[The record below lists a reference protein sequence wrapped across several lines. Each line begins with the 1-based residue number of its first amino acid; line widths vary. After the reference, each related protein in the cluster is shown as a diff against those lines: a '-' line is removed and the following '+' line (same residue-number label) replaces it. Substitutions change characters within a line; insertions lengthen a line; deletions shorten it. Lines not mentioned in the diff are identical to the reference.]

1 MGPLRRSAIFI
12 ELITFF
18 LVLFATCGAVPAAA
32 QMSVTTYH
40 YDNFRTGWNQKETA
54 LTPAT
59 VASSS
64 FGLLATVTLDEQVDA
79 QPLVVPNV
87 TITAG
92 KFQGKRAVAYV
103 VTENNTVYAIG
114 AGGTVVL
121 LTRNLGKPVYRPLT
135 CIANGPYVGINS
147 TPVIDVPNNTLY
159 VIAYVQEA
167 ASRQYYLHALDMG
180 NLTDKVP
187 PRVVGA
193 SHTLTDG
200 TSFTFNA
207 TYERQRPGLLLANG
221 NVYAGFGS
229 FCDMAPDLSRGWVL
243 GWNAASLAPLP
254 ANQVLDTQASSP
266 NTYFLSSIWMSGF
279 ALTADATGNV
289 LFVTGNSDAVG
300 TTYDGI
306 SNLQE
311 SVVKV
316 SPDLTTVLDVFT
328 PANQAQ
334 LDAIDADFGS
344 GGVLVLPK
352 QLGTVP
358 HMAVAAGKS
367 GKLFLMNEDKLG
379 GFSPT
384 KNNVLGAFTIGPCFC
399 GPSYYVGADN
409 IPRIVSS
416 GGRIASVWKLQTSP
430 KPLLTAVTH
439 SPALVSGQSPGFF
452 TTVSSNGQTNAIIWA
467 VSHPA
472 SVTSNGIFL
481 YAFDP
486 SVSGTMK
493 QLFQGTAGS
502 WPNFKANANLV
513 PVVANGRVYVASNK
527 QLQIFGLK

>member
-1 MGPLRRSAIFI
+1 MGPLRRSAINTERITLFVF
-12 ELITFF
+12 LIIS
-18 LVLFATCGAVPAAA
+18 LGAVPVAA
-32 QMSVTTYH
+32 QMAVTTYH

-54 LTPAT
+54 LTPVT

-79 QPLVVPNV
+79 QPLVVPAV

-92 KFQGKRAVAYV
+92 NYQGKRAVAYV

-121 LTRNLGKPVYRPLT
+121 LKRNLGKPVYRPLG

-159 VIAYVQEA
+159 VIAYIQEA
-167 ASRQYYLHALDMG
+167 TSRQYYLHALDMG

-187 PRVVGA
+187 PRLITA
-193 SHTLTDG
+193 SHKLTDG
-200 TSFTFNA
+200 TSYDFNG

-229 FCDMAPDLSRGWVL
+229 FCDEAPDLSRGWVL

-254 ANQVLDTQASSP
+254 ANQVLDTQATSP
-266 NTYFLSSIWMSGF
+266 HTFFLSAIWMSGF
-279 ALTADATGNV
+279 GLTADAEGNV
-289 LFVTGNSDAVG
+289 LFVTGNSDDTG
-300 TTYDGI
+300 TTYDGV

-328 PANQAQ
+328 PANQAH

-352 QLGTVP
+352 QAGTVP
-358 HMAVAAGKS
+358 HLAVAAGKS
-367 GKLFLMNEDKLG
+367 GQMFLMNEDKLG
-379 GFSPT
+379 GFSPA
-384 KNNVLGAFTIGPCFC
+384 KNNVLGIFTIGACFC
-399 GPSYYVGADN
+399 GPSYFIGADN
-409 IPRIVSS
+409 VPRIVSS
-416 GGRIASVWKLQTSP
+416 GGRISSVWKLQTSP

-439 SPALVSGQSPGFF
+439 SPALISGQSPGFF
-452 TTVSSNGQTNAIIWA
+452 TSVSSNGRTNTIIWA

-472 SVTSNGIFL
+472 SNTSTGILL

-486 SVSGTMK
+486 SVAGTMK
-493 QLFQGTAGS
+493 VLFQGTAGD
-502 WPNFKANANLV
+502 WPNFKGNANVV